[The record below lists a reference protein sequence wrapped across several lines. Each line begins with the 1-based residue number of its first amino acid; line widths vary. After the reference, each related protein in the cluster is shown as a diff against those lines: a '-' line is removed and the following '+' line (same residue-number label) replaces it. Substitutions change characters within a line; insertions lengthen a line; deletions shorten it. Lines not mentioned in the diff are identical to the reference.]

1 MKEIYFDN
9 SATTQ
14 VSEAAAQA
22 VYETMRQNYGNPS
35 SLHRKGLAAEKALTA
50 ARRQLADCLQ
60 VDENELYFTSG
71 GTESDNLA
79 LTGICGAYGK
89 KGGRII
95 TSAIEH
101 PAVLET
107 VKALQ
112 QKGFAVDLV
121 KPGRDGRVA
130 VQDVA
135 AALRPD
141 TLLVSL
147 MQVNNETGAVQ
158 PLEEVG
164 RLLGQQQH
172 KIYFHVDGVQG
183 FGKQALFP
191 KQAGIDLYAAS
202 AHKIH
207 GPKGMGLLYCAK
219 GLRLQ
224 PIVSGGGQEKG
235 LRSGTENMPGI
246 VGFGVAATEA
256 FANLEAHAKQVAQ
269 VRQAFCQGLSGLS
282 GWQVNSP
289 ADGLPYV
296 LNISF
301 EQVKSEVLL
310 HYLEDQGVYVS
321 SGSACAAKKDK
332 LSHVL
337 TAMGLAR
344 KEIEGAIRF
353 SFSRYNTVE
362 EAQEAAAIV
371 RQAVTE
377 LRQIMR

>member
-164 RLLGQQQH
+164 RLLGQQ
-172 KIYFHVDGVQG
+172 
-183 FGKQALFP
+183 LS
-191 KQAGIDLYAAS
+191 L
-202 AHKIH
+202 IH
-207 GPKGMGLLYCAK
+207 
-219 GLRLQ
+219 
-224 PIVSGGGQEKG
+224 I
-235 LRSGTENMPGI
+235 
-246 VGFGVAATEA
+246 
-256 FANLEAHAKQVAQ
+256 
-269 VRQAFCQGLSGLS
+269 
-282 GWQVNSP
+282 
-289 ADGLPYV
+289 
-296 LNISF
+296 
-301 EQVKSEVLL
+301 
-310 HYLEDQGVYVS
+310 
-321 SGSACAAKKDK
+321 
-332 LSHVL
+332 
-337 TAMGLAR
+337 
-344 KEIEGAIRF
+344 
-353 SFSRYNTVE
+353 
-362 EAQEAAAIV
+362 
-371 RQAVTE
+371 
-377 LRQIMR
+377 